1 MRRTKIKTDNV
12 EQLMEIVRS
21 LQRGEEPTQESIRES
36 AERVSKTDAP
46 MSDEPMSDEPESD
59 AQTGEKR
66 TDTKADWDA
75 EDDAF
80 VRSLEETDARI
91 SARRERFTK
100 EEEQSAG
107 GRGLGG
113 LWQKAA
119 GYLESRRAQQES
131 EEDDD
136 YEDTEEEALP

>member
-66 TDTKADWDA
+66 TDTEADWDA

-100 EEEQSAG
+100 EEGLEGSGRRRPAIWKAG
-107 GRGLGG
+107 GH
-113 LWQKAA
+113 
-119 GYLESRRAQQES
+119 SRSLKKTTITKTQRKKHF
-131 EEDDD
+131 
-136 YEDTEEEALP
+136 L

>member
-66 TDTKADWDA
+66 TDTEADWDA

-80 VRSLEETDARI
+80 DLWRRPMPVSVRDGSDLRKRK
-91 SARRERFTK
+91 S
-100 EEEQSAG
+100 
-107 GRGLGG
+107 
-113 LWQKAA
+113 
-119 GYLESRRAQQES
+119 SRRAAEGLEGSGRRRPAIWKAGGHSRSLKKTTITKTQRKKHF
-131 EEDDD
+131 
-136 YEDTEEEALP
+136 L